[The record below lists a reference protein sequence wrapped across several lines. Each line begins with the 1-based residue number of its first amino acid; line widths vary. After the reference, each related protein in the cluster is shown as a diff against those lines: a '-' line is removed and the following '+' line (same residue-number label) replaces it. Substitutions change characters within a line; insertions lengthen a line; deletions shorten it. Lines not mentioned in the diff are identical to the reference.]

1 MPATSQ
7 ARVLIIEDNDAL
19 RVMLFTILRHQPL
32 DVDTAQ
38 SPEEAME
45 KVLTCDYAL
54 IIIDMD
60 LAAGGSQ
67 SFLESFNE
75 ERPEATTFVLAVR
88 DPAREATLEP
98 ELVNAV
104 MNKPI
109 EIDTLAHVVRE
120 CALVV
125 PPPPDP
131 LPCPSA
137 ESEMHPRFDGDAS
150 WPN

>member
-1 MPATSQ
+1 M
-7 ARVLIIEDNDAL
+7 
-19 RVMLFTILRHQPL
+19 FTILRHQPL
-32 DVDTAQ
+32 SVDTAQ
-38 SPEEAME
+38 TPEEALE

-54 IIIDMD
+54 IIVDMD
-60 LAAGGSQ
+60 LAAGGSHA
-67 SFLESFNE
+67 FLDAFRQ
-75 ERPEATTFVLAVR
+75 ERPESTTFILAVR
-88 DPAREATLEP
+88 DPARDVILEP

-109 EIDTLAHVVRE
+109 EIDTLADVVRE

-131 LPCPSA
+131 LPCPPA
-137 ESEMHPRFDGDAS
+137 ESEAVPRFDADAS